1 MFPTNIQS
9 SRSTRTEP
17 RHRKSKL
24 PQLILSLLVF
34 LSTPF
39 LMSPVEN
46 QSLSPDCATRP
57 TPAPGLAST
66 PYDWV
71 RQTILISH
79 ALGGIEQFAGT
90 NSREALVHAYACGH
104 RVFETDVSVTSD
116 GHLVLRHDWEAGTYP
131 VLGQSVQKES
141 GAMTLAKF
149 EAFPIQG
156 HYSPMTFQQLL
167 AFMANHPDVLLV
179 TDTKEAD
186 AAKAAAIFRKI
197 VHETKDVDPA
207 LLKRIVPQLYQADNY
222 AAVDGVYPFKQYI
235 YTLYMNQDS
244 DEQVIRDMTEQG
256 IRIAVM
262 DENRYSPEF
271 VQALKDK
278 GIYTYVNTI
287 NDLERIKSLRASGV
301 QGVMTDFIEPEQ
313 VNGRSNENQTMVGRA
328 SDVGDRGE

>member
-1 MFPTNIQS
+1 MFPISIPS
-9 SRSTRTEP
+9 SRSTRTAP
-17 RHRKSKL
+17 RRRTSKL
-24 PQLILSLLVF
+24 PQLILSLMVF

-39 LMSPVEN
+39 LMSPAER
-46 QSLSPDCATRP
+46 QSMPPDCAARP
-57 TPAPGLAST
+57 TTAPGLAST

-90 NSREALVHAYACGH
+90 NSREALFHAYACGN

-131 VLGQSVQKES
+131 VLGQSPQIKS

-149 EAFPIQG
+149 EAFPIHG

-167 AFMANHPDVLLV
+167 GFMADHPNVLLV

-186 AAKAAAIFRKI
+186 AANAAAIYRKI
-197 VHETKDVDPA
+197 VKETEDANPA

-222 AAVDGVYPFKQYI
+222 AAVNGVYPFKQYI

-244 DEQVIRDMTEQG
+244 DEKIISRYDRARHSNRRHGREPLFTG
-256 IRIAVM
+256 ISAGAKGQRHLYV
-262 DENRYSPEF
+262 RQY
-271 VQALKDK
+271 DK
-278 GIYTYVNTI
+278 
-287 NDLERIKSLRASGV
+287 R
-301 QGVMTDFIEPEQ
+301 P
-313 VNGRSNENQTMVGRA
+313 
-328 SDVGDRGE
+328 